1 MRNFD
6 VMRRQHLSISE
17 DLSYLITQTEKGE
30 KELDAAETALR
41 ISRLAGKL
49 KIHMLEED
57 KFLYPEL
64 LNYPDY
70 EVKMKA
76 NQYISE
82 MGSLA
87 EEYARFK
94 TKYNTPGKILADP
107 DTFISEAKTILRA
120 LKNRISKEDNELYA
134 FIEKKMS

>member
-64 LNYPDY
+64 LNHPDY
-70 EVKMKA
+70 EVKMMA

>member
-1 MRNFD
+1 M
-6 VMRRQHLSISE
+6 
-17 DLSYLITQTEKGE
+17 
-30 KELDAAETALR
+30 DAAETALR

-64 LNYPDY
+64 LNHPDY
-70 EVKMKA
+70 EVKMMA

>member
-64 LNYPDY
+64 LNHPDY
-70 EVKMKA
+70 EVKMMA

-87 EEYARFK
+87 EE
-94 TKYNTPGKILADP
+94 
-107 DTFISEAKTILRA
+107 
-120 LKNRISKEDNELYA
+120 
-134 FIEKKMS
+134 